1 MEAGRMNFYPR
12 HIGDYL
18 KDTSHLSLLEHGV
31 YSRLLDVYYTRESG
45 FDEREAVRLIGARSP
60 AERSAVVA
68 ILKEFF
74 WMDEG
79 DMHWSHKRCD
89 AEIATYHDKQRKASA
104 SANAR
109 WAHTER
115 NANASP
121 NAMRTHTEGNAPN
134 NQEPEP
140 ITTIA
145 PKVHRGRG
153 SRLPDDW
160 EPMGEGREFALS
172 LGIGGDAFHTE
183 AARFCDYWR
192 AQPGQKGVKT
202 DWPATWRNWCRK
214 AAENVKPTSQS
225 FSARDSAAKAARLA
239 EMTGGLLGA
248 QQRPSNVIDM
258 EEGNAPLRIA

>member
-1 MEAGRMNFYPR
+1 VNFYPR

-45 FDEREAVRLIGARSP
+45 FEEREAVRLIGARSP
-60 AERSAVVA
+60 VERAAVVA

-79 DMHWSHKRCD
+79 DTFWSHKRCD
-89 AEIATYHDKQRKASA
+89 AEIAAYHDKQRKASA

-109 WAHTER
+109 WSQSER

-121 NAMRTHTEGNAPN
+121 NAVRTHTEGNAPN

-160 EPMGEGREFALS
+160 EPLDDGRAFALS
-172 LGIGGDAFHTE
+172 VGIFGEQFNIE
-183 AARFCDYWR
+183 AARFADYWR

-214 AAENVKPTSQS
+214 AIEHMRK
-225 FSARDSAAKAARLA
+225 DSSSTFADRSTAAKAARLA

-248 QQRPSNVIDM
+248 PQRPSNVIDM

>member
-1 MEAGRMNFYPR
+1 VNFYPR

-74 WMDEG
+74 WIDEG
-79 DMHWSHKRCD
+79 DLHWSHKRCD

-109 WAHTER
+109 WSHTER

-145 PKVHRGRG
+145 PKVHRARA
-153 SRLPDDW
+153 SRLPSDW
-160 EPMGEGREFALS
+160 QPGDEGIEYARKHGFTAS
-172 LGIGGDAFHTE
+172 QAFDE
-183 AARFCDYWR
+183 VAAFRDWW
-192 AQPGQKGVKT
+192 AAAPGQKGVKA
-202 DWPATWRNWCRK
+202 DWDATWRTWCRK
-214 AAENVKPTSQS
+214 STGAAKPAAQS
-225 FSARDSAAKAARLA
+225 FAERASAAKSERLA

-248 QQRPSNVIDM
+248 PQRPSNVIDM

>member
-1 MEAGRMNFYPR
+1 VNFYPR

-31 YSRLLDVYYTRESG
+31 YSRLLDVYYTREAALPDS
-45 FDEREAVRLIGARSP
+45 EACRLVGARTKE
-60 AERSAVVA
+60 ERGAVETV
-68 ILKEFF
+68 LNEFF
-74 WMDEG
+74 KLVGGVWT
-79 DMHWSHKRCD
+79 HSRCD
-89 AEIATYHDKQRKASA
+89 REIEAYHDKQRKASA

-109 WAHTER
+109 WSHTER

-134 NQEPEP
+134 NQNQEP

-160 EPMGEGREFALS
+160 EPMGDGREFALS

-214 AAENVKPTSQS
+214 AAENVKPNGAQS

-248 QQRPSNVIDM
+248 PQRPSNVIDM